1 MILLSPD
8 VQNLSVLQSRG
19 RGPLPG
25 ERTSRS
31 ACIIAK
37 THCTI
42 ARKLGVCIMGLG
54 EDVLADLPQLRADDP
69 PGFPQR
75 RMLILDD
82 DADVRRTV
90 TLMGVRLGA
99 QVEACST
106 LAEFE
111 AALWT
116 FVPDILLIDLM
127 MPEVDGIDVVSR
139 VGPVCDALIYV
150 MTGADKRTCEASRE
164 VLRKSGIPIAGFL
177 HKPFS
182 AGELRQALEIS
193 TQATAKATRPA
204 ATRSKIELLSPVELE
219 NSARRGEVGPFFQP
233 IFDAASRRLK
243 GFEALL
249 RVEGQSSAYFA
260 PEYLDHLVNDDLLST
275 FITDVVIERSLRFL
289 ASLAD
294 SPDLSMS
301 INIFG
306 VHAVA
311 DGFRERL
318 IESCAVNGIV
328 PARIILELSEAAVC
342 DLGEEQLRKIT
353 QLRLAGF
360 GLSIDDFGTGNSSLG
375 RLASLPF
382 SELKIDKSFCLLLPD
397 SEPAEAVVEACLGL
411 ARKLDMKVTAEGVE
425 TGEVAAM
432 LTQMGCDSLQGHYF
446 ARAMSGNDVVRWMNS
461 GSQPPQD

>member
-1 MILLSPD
+1 
-8 VQNLSVLQSRG
+8 
-19 RGPLPG
+19 
-25 ERTSRS
+25 
-31 ACIIAK
+31 
-37 THCTI
+37 
-42 ARKLGVCIMGLG
+42 MGHG
-54 EDVLADLPQLRADDP
+54 EDVLSGLPETRSDDQYDLPL
-69 PGFPQR
+69 R
-75 RMLILDD
+75 RMLVLDD

-90 TLMGVRLGA
+90 ALMGNRLGA
-99 QVEACST
+99 QVETCST

-111 AALWT
+111 AMLWS
-116 FVPDILLIDLM
+116 FVPDVLLIDLM

-139 VGPVCDALIYV
+139 VGPLCDASIFV
-150 MTGADKRTCEASRE
+150 MTGADKRTYEAARE

-182 AGELRQALEIS
+182 AEQLRGALAKS
-193 TQATAKATRPA
+193 GGVATKAAKPA
-204 ATRSKIELLSPVELE
+204 ATKSKIQLLSPAELE
-219 NSARRGEVGPFFQP
+219 NSARRGQVGPFFQP
-233 IFDAASRRLK
+233 IFDARTRELK

-260 PEYLDHLVNDDLLST
+260 QEYLDHLVNDDLLSA

-289 ASLAD
+289 ASLA
-294 SPDLSMS
+294 PTPALTMS

-306 VHAVA
+306 IHAVA

-318 IESCAVNGIV
+318 IENCIRHAIDPS
-328 PARIILELSEAAVC
+328 RIILELSEAAIC

-382 SELKIDKSFCLLLPD
+382 SELKIDKSFCLLLPG

-425 TGEVAAM
+425 TGELAAI
-432 LTQMGCDSLQGHYF
+432 LTHMGCDALQGHYF
-446 ARAMSGNDVVRWMNS
+446 GRAMPDADVVCWMDA
-461 GSQPPQD
+461 GCPIPDG